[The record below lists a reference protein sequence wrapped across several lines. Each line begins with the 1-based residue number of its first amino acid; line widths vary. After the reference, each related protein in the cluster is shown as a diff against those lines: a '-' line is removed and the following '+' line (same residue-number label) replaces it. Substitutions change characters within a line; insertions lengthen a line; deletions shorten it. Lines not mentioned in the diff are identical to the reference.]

1 MMRQELLQTVIKEE
15 EKLKRDMSFQNI
27 ELQYLENFLKNNK
40 VHKLTDLKDIDV
52 IHLIIACC
60 GSKNPAFT
68 IQELQNTF
76 LALAPVVERKS
87 PESFDKFFEN
97 LHKIYLANNFET
109 IKLVLE
115 EKNNV
120 IKRIGL
126 KSLLGKASV
135 TKTKENMQLLDNKE
149 MNILSY
155 FMLLNKDFA
164 TIEEAVSM
172 AAAIKEIQEIIKN
185 ASFLSFSTDEVKE
198 IEAGTKEQQDAL
210 NEMYGIKPILDRID
224 VIRKRVTKLK
234 SNENKRRRDASKG
247 ISEYENLRSLLQ
259 QEPELPILNHQ
270 EIVSHI
276 PNEKIKLE
284 VLKYIYTSNLP
295 YYKNLEETY
304 HDLTENSATKYQ
316 TLLSDTGI
324 SIEMCDMGR
333 VMQNSLSDVKDMLK
347 IITSFDIK
355 DKIEIANILQS
366 STKAYLDSMVSFC
379 KEGYFDLEF
388 ITSHPMILE
397 NPSFYDAISLNQK
410 SMNEKGLNPLL
421 LSRNPEAWFQ
431 DSNVLRE
438 NLDIIERYQFLSSM
452 SRASKYSFLGSEE
465 LEHTIDT
472 ILELGYEELLE
483 QNIDLLN
490 YDSKKWMRIYILKEL
505 NMVPSDID
513 TLTTVLQQ
521 EQFFVPEEKM
531 NDYISND
538 PCNIESMENDDVA
551 TEEEVRRK
559 LDTFPQTKRTYV
571 VGGVILSKNRVEK
584 NIEEV
589 GALELSLSNKVYL
602 SLASNT
608 ILSESEHDVMQ
619 KMIQGSVKN
628 KV

>member
-1 MMRQELLQTVIKEE
+1 MMRQELLQAVIKEE
-15 EKLKRDMSFQNI
+15 EKLKQDMSFQNI

-40 VHKLTDLKDIDV
+40 AHKLTDLKDIDV
-52 IHLIIACC
+52 IHLIIAYC
-60 GSKNPAFT
+60 GSNNPVFT

-76 LALAPVVERKS
+76 LALAPMVERKS
-87 PESFDKFFEN
+87 SENFAKFFEN

-120 IKRIGL
+120 IKSIGL
-126 KSLLGKASV
+126 VSLLVKASV
-135 TKTKENMQLLDNKE
+135 TKTKENMRLLDNKE

-155 FMLLNKDFA
+155 FMLLKKDFA

-172 AAAIKEIQEIIKN
+172 AVAIKQVQEVVKN
-185 ASFLSFSTDEVKE
+185 ATFLSFSATE
-198 IEAGTKEQQDAL
+198 IKGFEAGTKEQKDAL
-210 NEMYGIKPILDRID
+210 NQMYDIKPILDRID

-234 SNENKRRRDASKG
+234 SNESKRRRDASKG
-247 ISEYENLRSLLQ
+247 VSEYENLRSLLR

-295 YYKNLEETY
+295 YYKKLEDTY
-304 HDLTENSATKYQ
+304 HELTENSATKYQ
-316 TLLSDTGI
+316 TLLSDNGI
-324 SIEMCDMGR
+324 SIEMSDMGR
-333 VMQNSLSDVKDMLK
+333 IMQNSLSDVKDMLQ

-355 DKIEIANILQS
+355 DKVEIVNILQS
-366 STKAYLDSMVSFC
+366 SSKAYLDSIVSFC

-397 NPSFYDAISLNQK
+397 NPSFYDVISLNQK
-410 SMNEKGLNPLL
+410 SMKEKGLNPLL
-421 LSRNPEAWFQ
+421 LARNPEVWFQ
-431 DSNVLRE
+431 DSNVLRD
-438 NLDIIERYQFLSSM
+438 NLNILERYQFLGSM

-465 LEHTIDT
+465 LEHTIDM

-483 QNIDLLN
+483 QNTDLLN

-531 NDYISND
+531 KDYISNE
-538 PCNIESMENDDVA
+538 PCKIESMANDEVA

-559 LDTFPQTKRTYV
+559 VDTFPQTKRTYV

-589 GALELSLSNKVYL
+589 GALELSLANRVYL
-602 SLASNT
+602 SLARHT
-608 ILSESEHDVMQ
+608 ILSESEHDAMQ
-619 KMIQGSVKN
+619 KMMQGSVK
-628 KV
+628 K

>member
-1 MMRQELLQTVIKEE
+1 MMRQELLQAVIKEE
-15 EKLKRDMSFQNI
+15 EKLKQDMSFQNI

-40 VHKLTDLKDIDV
+40 AHKLTDLKDIDV
-52 IHLIIACC
+52 IHLIIAYC
-60 GSKNPAFT
+60 GSNNPVFT

-76 LALAPVVERKS
+76 LALAPMVERKS
-87 PESFDKFFEN
+87 SENFAKFFEN

-120 IKRIGL
+120 IKSIGL
-126 KSLLGKASV
+126 VSLLVKASV
-135 TKTKENMQLLDNKE
+135 TKTKENMRLLDNKE

-172 AAAIKEIQEIIKN
+172 AVAIKQVQEVVKN
-185 ASFLSFSTDEVKE
+185 ATFLSFSATE
-198 IEAGTKEQQDAL
+198 IKGFEAGTKEQKDAL
-210 NEMYGIKPILDRID
+210 NQMYDIKPILDRID

-234 SNENKRRRDASKG
+234 SNESKRRRDASKG
-247 ISEYENLRSLLQ
+247 VSEYENLRSLLR

-295 YYKNLEETY
+295 YYKKLEDTY
-304 HDLTENSATKYQ
+304 HELTENSATKYQ
-316 TLLSDTGI
+316 TLLSDNGI
-324 SIEMCDMGR
+324 SIEMSDMGR
-333 VMQNSLSDVKDMLK
+333 IMQNSLSDVKDMLQ

-355 DKIEIANILQS
+355 DKVEIANILQS
-366 STKAYLDSMVSFC
+366 SSKAYLDSMVSCC

-397 NPSFYDAISLNQK
+397 NPSFYDVISLNQN
-410 SMNEKGLNPLL
+410 SMKEKGLNPLL
-421 LSRNPEAWFQ
+421 LARDPEVWFQ
-431 DSNVLRE
+431 DFNVLRE
-438 NLDIIERYQFLSSM
+438 NLDIIERYQFLGSM
-452 SRASKYSFLGSEE
+452 SRASKYSFLRSEE

-531 NDYISND
+531 KDYISNE
-538 PCNIESMENDDVA
+538 PCKMESMANDEVA

-559 LDTFPQTKRTYV
+559 VDTFPQTKRTYV

-589 GALELSLSNKVYL
+589 GALELSLANRVYL
-602 SLASNT
+602 SLARHT
-608 ILSESEHDVMQ
+608 ILSESEHDAMQ
-619 KMIQGSVKN
+619 KMMQGSVK
-628 KV
+628 K

>member
-1 MMRQELLQTVIKEE
+1 MMRQELLQAVIKEE
-15 EKLKRDMSFQNI
+15 EKLKQDMSFQNI

-52 IHLIIACC
+52 IHLIIAYC
-60 GSKNPAFT
+60 GSNNPVFT

-76 LALAPVVERKS
+76 LALAPMVERKS
-87 PESFDKFFEN
+87 SENFAKFFEN

-120 IKRIGL
+120 IKSIGL
-126 KSLLGKASV
+126 VSLLVKASV
-135 TKTKENMQLLDNKE
+135 TKTKENMRLLDNKE

-155 FMLLNKDFA
+155 FMLLKKDFA

-172 AAAIKEIQEIIKN
+172 AAAIKVVQEVVKN
-185 ASFLSFSTDEVKE
+185 ATFLSFSATE
-198 IEAGTKEQQDAL
+198 IKGFEAGTKEQKDAL
-210 NEMYGIKPILDRID
+210 NQMYDIKPILDRID

-234 SNENKRRRDASKG
+234 SNESKRRRDASKG
-247 ISEYENLRSLLQ
+247 VSEYENLRSLLQ

-295 YYKNLEETY
+295 YYKKLEETY
-304 HDLTENSATKYQ
+304 HELTENSATKYQ
-316 TLLSDTGI
+316 ALLSDAGI

-333 VMQNSLSDVKDMLK
+333 IMQNSISDVKDMLQ
-347 IITSFDIK
+347 IITSFDVK
-355 DKIEIANILQS
+355 DKVEIVNILQS
-366 STKAYLDSMVSFC
+366 SSKAYLDSIVSFC

-397 NPSFYDAISLNQK
+397 NPSFYDVISLNQK
-410 SMNEKGLNPLL
+410 SMKEKGLNPLL
-421 LSRNPEAWFQ
+421 LARNPEVWFQ
-431 DSNVLRE
+431 DSNVLRD
-438 NLDIIERYQFLSSM
+438 NLNILERYQFLGSM

-465 LEHTIDT
+465 LEHTIDM

-483 QNIDLLN
+483 QNTDLLN

-531 NDYISND
+531 KDYISNE
-538 PCNIESMENDDVA
+538 PCKIESMANDEVA
-551 TEEEVRRK
+551 TKEEVRRK
-559 LDTFPQTKRTYV
+559 VDTFPQTKRTYV

-589 GALELSLSNKVYL
+589 GALELSLANKVYL
-602 SLASNT
+602 SLARHT
-608 ILSESEHDVMQ
+608 ILSESEHDAMQ
-619 KMIQGSVKN
+619 KMMQGSVK
-628 KV
+628 K

>member
-1 MMRQELLQTVIKEE
+1 MMRQELLQAVIKEE
-15 EKLKRDMSFQNI
+15 EKLKQDMSFQNI

-40 VHKLTDLKDIDV
+40 AYKLTDLKDIDV
-52 IHLIIACC
+52 IHLIIAYC
-60 GSKNPAFT
+60 GSNNPVFT
-68 IQELQNTF
+68 IQELQNIF
-76 LALAPVVERKS
+76 LALAPMVERKS
-87 PESFDKFFEN
+87 SENFAKFFEN

-120 IKRIGL
+120 IKSIGL
-126 KSLLGKASV
+126 ASLLVKASV
-135 TKTKENMQLLDNKE
+135 TKTKENMRLLDNKE

-155 FMLLNKDFA
+155 FMLLKKDFA

-172 AAAIKEIQEIIKN
+172 AAAIKEVQEVVKN
-185 ASFLSFSTDEVKE
+185 ATFLSFSATE
-198 IEAGTKEQQDAL
+198 IKGFEAGTKEQKDAL
-210 NEMYGIKPILDRID
+210 NQMYDIKPILDRID

-234 SNENKRRRDASKG
+234 SNESKRRRDASKG
-247 ISEYENLRSLLQ
+247 VSEYENLRSLLQ

-295 YYKNLEETY
+295 YYKKLEETY
-304 HDLTENSATKYQ
+304 HELTENSATKYQ
-316 TLLSDTGI
+316 ALLSDAGI

-333 VMQNSLSDVKDMLK
+333 IMQNSISDVKDMLQ
-347 IITSFDIK
+347 IITSFDVK
-355 DKIEIANILQS
+355 DKVEIVNILQS
-366 STKAYLDSMVSFC
+366 SSKAYLDSIVSFC

-397 NPSFYDAISLNQK
+397 NPSFYDVISLNRK
-410 SMNEKGLNPLL
+410 SMKEKGLNPLL
-421 LSRNPEAWFQ
+421 LARNPEVWFQ
-431 DSNVLRE
+431 DSNVLRD
-438 NLDIIERYQFLSSM
+438 NLNILERYQFLGSM

-531 NDYISND
+531 KDYISNE
-538 PCNIESMENDDVA
+538 PCKIESMANDEVA

-559 LDTFPQTKRTYV
+559 VDTFPQTKRTYV

-589 GALELSLSNKVYL
+589 GALELSLANRVYL
-602 SLASNT
+602 SLARHT
-608 ILSESEHDVMQ
+608 ILSESEHDAMQ
-619 KMIQGSVKN
+619 KMMQGSVK
-628 KV
+628 K

>member
-1 MMRQELLQTVIKEE
+1 MMRQKLLQTVIKEE

-52 IHLIIACC
+52 IHLIIAYC
-60 GSKNPAFT
+60 GSKNPTFT

-76 LALAPVVERKS
+76 LALSPVVERKS
-87 PESFDKFFEN
+87 PESFAKFFEN

-135 TKTKENMQLLDNKE
+135 TKTKENMRLLGNKE

-172 AAAIKEIQEIIKN
+172 AAAIKAIQEIIKN
-185 ASFLSFSTDEVKE
+185 TSFTSISADGIKQ

-234 SNENKRRRDASKG
+234 SNENKRRRDASKSV
-247 ISEYENLRSLLQ
+247 SEYENLRSLLQ

-324 SIEMCDMGR
+324 SIEMCDMER
-333 VMQNSLSDVKDMLK
+333 IMQNSLSDVKDMLK

-355 DKIEIANILQS
+355 DKIEIANILQF
-366 STKAYLDSMVSFC
+366 STKAYLDSVVSFC

-421 LSRNPEAWFQ
+421 LARNPEVWFQ

-438 NLDIIERYQFLSSM
+438 NLDIIERYQLKAKKSLGQNFILDANLLDKIARVALAGISPSIVLEVGPGPGGLTHALLKQEVPKLVAVEKDDICVQALQELQQNYPTLSIVHED
-452 SRASKYSFLGSEE
+452 ALKFQEN
-465 LEHTIDT
+465 
-472 ILELGYEELLE
+472 ELGDEICVVSNLPYNVSTVLLV
-483 QNIDLLN
+483 
-490 YDSKKWMRIYILKEL
+490 KWLKEIHL
-505 NMVPSDID
+505 FSRL
-513 TLTTVLQQ
+513 TLMFQKEVADLKSETL
-521 EQFFVPEEKM
+521 
-531 NDYISND
+531 
-538 PCNIESMENDDVA
+538 CNS
-551 TEEEVRRK
+551 
-559 LDTFPQTKRTYV
+559 
-571 VGGVILSKNRVEK
+571 
-584 NIEEV
+584 
-589 GALELSLSNKVYL
+589 
-602 SLASNT
+602 
-608 ILSESEHDVMQ
+608 
-619 KMIQGSVKN
+619 
-628 KV
+628 

>member
-1 MMRQELLQTVIKEE
+1 MMRQELLQAVIKEE
-15 EKLKRDMSFQNI
+15 EKLKQDMSFQNI

-40 VHKLTDLKDIDV
+40 AHKLTDLKDIDV
-52 IHLIIACC
+52 IHLIIAYC
-60 GSKNPAFT
+60 GSNNPVFT

-76 LALAPVVERKS
+76 LALAPMVERKS
-87 PESFDKFFEN
+87 SENFAKFFEN

-135 TKTKENMQLLDNKE
+135 TKTKENMRLLDNKE

-172 AAAIKEIQEIIKN
+172 AVAIKEVQEVVKN
-185 ASFLSFSTDEVKE
+185 ATFLSFSATE
-198 IEAGTKEQQDAL
+198 IKGFEAGTKEQKDAL
-210 NEMYGIKPILDRID
+210 NQMYDIKPILDRID

-234 SNENKRRRDASKG
+234 SNESKRRRDASKG
-247 ISEYENLRSLLQ
+247 VSEYENLRSLLQ

-295 YYKNLEETY
+295 YYKKLEETY
-304 HDLTENSATKYQ
+304 HELTENSATKYQ
-316 TLLSDTGI
+316 ALLSDAGI

-333 VMQNSLSDVKDMLK
+333 IMQNSISDVKDMLQ
-347 IITSFDIK
+347 IITSFDVK
-355 DKIEIANILQS
+355 DKVEIVNILQS
-366 STKAYLDSMVSFC
+366 SSKAYLDSIVSFC

-397 NPSFYDAISLNQK
+397 NPSFYDVISLNQK
-410 SMNEKGLNPLL
+410 SMKEKGLNPLL
-421 LSRNPEAWFQ
+421 LARNPEVWFQ
-431 DSNVLRE
+431 DSNVLRD
-438 NLDIIERYQFLSSM
+438 NLNILERYQFLGSM

-465 LEHTIDT
+465 LEHTIDM

-483 QNIDLLN
+483 QNTDLLN

-531 NDYISND
+531 KDYISNE
-538 PCNIESMENDDVA
+538 PCKIESMANDEVA

-559 LDTFPQTKRTYV
+559 VDTFPQTKRTYV

-589 GALELSLSNKVYL
+589 GSLELSLANKVYL
-602 SLASNT
+602 SLTRHT
-608 ILSESEHDVMQ
+608 ILSESEHDAMQ
-619 KMIQGSVKN
+619 KMMQGSVK
-628 KV
+628 K

>member
-1 MMRQELLQTVIKEE
+1 MMRQELLQAVIKEE
-15 EKLKRDMSFQNI
+15 EKLKQDMSFQNI

-52 IHLIIACC
+52 IHLIIAYC
-60 GSKNPAFT
+60 GSNNPVFT

-76 LALAPVVERKS
+76 LALAPMVERKS
-87 PESFDKFFEN
+87 SENFAKFFEN

-120 IKRIGL
+120 IKSIGL
-126 KSLLGKASV
+126 VSLLVKASV
-135 TKTKENMQLLDNKE
+135 TKTKENMRLLDNKE

-155 FMLLNKDFA
+155 FMLLKKDFA

-172 AAAIKEIQEIIKN
+172 AAAIKEVQEVVKN
-185 ASFLSFSTDEVKE
+185 ATFLSFSATE
-198 IEAGTKEQQDAL
+198 IKGFEAGTKEQKDAL
-210 NEMYGIKPILDRID
+210 NQMYDIKPILDRID

-234 SNENKRRRDASKG
+234 SNESKRRRDASKG
-247 ISEYENLRSLLQ
+247 VSEYENLRSLLQ

-295 YYKNLEETY
+295 YYKKLEETY
-304 HDLTENSATKYQ
+304 HELTENSATKYQ
-316 TLLSDTGI
+316 ALLSDAGI

-333 VMQNSLSDVKDMLK
+333 IMQNSISDVKDMLQ
-347 IITSFDIK
+347 IITSFDVK
-355 DKIEIANILQS
+355 DKVEIVNILQS
-366 STKAYLDSMVSFC
+366 SSKAYLDSIVSFC

-397 NPSFYDAISLNQK
+397 NPSFYDVISLNQK
-410 SMNEKGLNPLL
+410 SMKEKGLNPLL
-421 LSRNPEAWFQ
+421 LARNPEVWFQ
-431 DSNVLRE
+431 DSNVLRD
-438 NLDIIERYQFLSSM
+438 NLNILERYQFLGSM

-465 LEHTIDT
+465 LEHTIDM

-483 QNIDLLN
+483 QNTDLLN

-531 NDYISND
+531 KDYISNE
-538 PCNIESMENDDVA
+538 PCKIESMANDEVA
-551 TEEEVRRK
+551 TKEEVRRK
-559 LDTFPQTKRTYV
+559 VDTFPQTKRTYV

-589 GALELSLSNKVYL
+589 GSLELSLANKVYL
-602 SLASNT
+602 SLTRHT
-608 ILSESEHDVMQ
+608 ILSESEHDAMQ
-619 KMIQGSVKN
+619 KMMQGSVK
-628 KV
+628 K

>member
-1 MMRQELLQTVIKEE
+1 M
-15 EKLKRDMSFQNI
+15 
-27 ELQYLENFLKNNK
+27 
-40 VHKLTDLKDIDV
+40 
-52 IHLIIACC
+52 
-60 GSKNPAFT
+60 
-68 IQELQNTF
+68 
-76 LALAPVVERKS
+76 ER
-87 PESFDKFFEN
+87 
-97 LHKIYLANNFET
+97 I
-109 IKLVLE
+109 
-115 EKNNV
+115 
-120 IKRIGL
+120 
-126 KSLLGKASV
+126 
-135 TKTKENMQLLDNKE
+135 
-149 MNILSY
+149 
-155 FMLLNKDFA
+155 
-164 TIEEAVSM
+164 
-172 AAAIKEIQEIIKN
+172 
-185 ASFLSFSTDEVKE
+185 
-198 IEAGTKEQQDAL
+198 
-210 NEMYGIKPILDRID
+210 
-224 VIRKRVTKLK
+224 
-234 SNENKRRRDASKG
+234 
-247 ISEYENLRSLLQ
+247 
-259 QEPELPILNHQ
+259 
-270 EIVSHI
+270 
-276 PNEKIKLE
+276 
-284 VLKYIYTSNLP
+284 
-295 YYKNLEETY
+295 
-304 HDLTENSATKYQ
+304 
-316 TLLSDTGI
+316 
-324 SIEMCDMGR
+324 
-333 VMQNSLSDVKDMLK
+333 MQNSLSDVKDMLK

-366 STKAYLDSMVSFC
+366 STKAYLDSVVSFC

-397 NPSFYDAISLNQK
+397 YPSLYDVISLNQK

-421 LSRNPEAWFQ
+421 LARDPEVWFQ

-559 LDTFPQTKRTYV
+559 VDTFPQTKRTYV

-589 GALELSLSNKVYL
+589 GALELSLANKVYL

-608 ILSESEHDVMQ
+608 ILSESEHDAMQ

>member
-1 MMRQELLQTVIKEE
+1 MMRQELLQAVIKEE
-15 EKLKRDMSFQNI
+15 EKLKQDMSFQNI

-40 VHKLTDLKDIDV
+40 AHKLTDLKDIDV
-52 IHLIIACC
+52 IHLIIAYC
-60 GSKNPAFT
+60 GSNNPVFT

-76 LALAPVVERKS
+76 LALAPMVERKS
-87 PESFDKFFEN
+87 SENFAKFFEN

-120 IKRIGL
+120 IKSIGL
-126 KSLLGKASV
+126 ASLLVKASV
-135 TKTKENMQLLDNKE
+135 TKTKENMRLLDNKE

-172 AAAIKEIQEIIKN
+172 AVAIKEVQEVVKN
-185 ASFLSFSTDEVKE
+185 ATFLSFSATE
-198 IEAGTKEQQDAL
+198 IKGFEAGTKEQKDAL
-210 NEMYGIKPILDRID
+210 NQMYDIKPILDRID

-234 SNENKRRRDASKG
+234 SNESKRRRDASKG
-247 ISEYENLRSLLQ
+247 VSEYENLRSLLQ

-295 YYKNLEETY
+295 YYKKLEETY
-304 HDLTENSATKYQ
+304 HELTENSATKYQ
-316 TLLSDTGI
+316 ALLSDAGI

-333 VMQNSLSDVKDMLK
+333 IMQNSISDVKDMLQ
-347 IITSFDIK
+347 IITSFDVK
-355 DKIEIANILQS
+355 DKVEIVNILQS
-366 STKAYLDSMVSFC
+366 SSKAYLDSIVSFC

-397 NPSFYDAISLNQK
+397 NPSFYDVISLNRK
-410 SMNEKGLNPLL
+410 SMKEKGLNPLL
-421 LSRNPEAWFQ
+421 LARNPEVWFQ
-431 DSNVLRE
+431 DSNVLRD
-438 NLDIIERYQFLSSM
+438 NLNILERYQFLGSM

-483 QNIDLLN
+483 QNTDLLN

-531 NDYISND
+531 KDYISNE
-538 PCNIESMENDDVA
+538 PCKIESMANDEVA
-551 TEEEVRRK
+551 TKEEVRRK
-559 LDTFPQTKRTYV
+559 VDTFPQTKRTYV

-589 GALELSLSNKVYL
+589 GALELSLANKVYL
-602 SLASNT
+602 SLARHT
-608 ILSESEHDVMQ
+608 ILSESEHDAMQ
-619 KMIQGSVKN
+619 KMMQGSVK
-628 KV
+628 K

>member
-1 MMRQELLQTVIKEE
+1 MMRQELLQAVIKEE
-15 EKLKRDMSFQNI
+15 EKLKQDMSFQNI

-40 VHKLTDLKDIDV
+40 AHKLTDLKDIDV
-52 IHLIIACC
+52 IHLIIAYC
-60 GSKNPAFT
+60 GSNNPVFT

-76 LALAPVVERKS
+76 LALAPMVERKS
-87 PESFDKFFEN
+87 SENFAKFFEN

-120 IKRIGL
+120 IKSIGL
-126 KSLLGKASV
+126 VSLLVKASV
-135 TKTKENMQLLDNKE
+135 TKTKENMRLLDNKE

-155 FMLLNKDFA
+155 FMLLKKDFA

-172 AAAIKEIQEIIKN
+172 AAAIKEVQEVVKN
-185 ASFLSFSTDEVKE
+185 ATFLSFSATE
-198 IEAGTKEQQDAL
+198 IKGFEAGTKEQKDAL
-210 NEMYGIKPILDRID
+210 NQMYDIKPILDRID

-234 SNENKRRRDASKG
+234 SNESKRRRDASKG
-247 ISEYENLRSLLQ
+247 VSEYENLRSLLQ

-295 YYKNLEETY
+295 YYKKLEETY
-304 HDLTENSATKYQ
+304 HELTENSATKYQ
-316 TLLSDTGI
+316 ALLSDAGI

-333 VMQNSLSDVKDMLK
+333 IMQNSISDVKDMLQ
-347 IITSFDIK
+347 IITSFDVK
-355 DKIEIANILQS
+355 DKVEIVNILQS
-366 STKAYLDSMVSFC
+366 SSKAYLDSIVSFC

-397 NPSFYDAISLNQK
+397 NPSFYDVISLNQK
-410 SMNEKGLNPLL
+410 SMKEKGLNPLL
-421 LSRNPEAWFQ
+421 LARNPEVWFQ
-431 DSNVLRE
+431 DSNVLRD
-438 NLDIIERYQFLSSM
+438 NLNILERYQFLGSM

-465 LEHTIDT
+465 LEHTIDM

-483 QNIDLLN
+483 QNTDLLN

-531 NDYISND
+531 KDYISNE
-538 PCNIESMENDDVA
+538 PCKIESMANDEVA

-559 LDTFPQTKRTYV
+559 VDTFPQTKRTYV

-589 GALELSLSNKVYL
+589 GALELSLANKVYL
-602 SLASNT
+602 SLARHT
-608 ILSESEHDVMQ
+608 ILSESEHDAMQ
-619 KMIQGSVKN
+619 KMMQGSVK
-628 KV
+628 K

>member
-1 MMRQELLQTVIKEE
+1 MMRQELLQAVIKEE
-15 EKLKRDMSFQNI
+15 EKLKQDMSFQNI

-40 VHKLTDLKDIDV
+40 AHKLTDLKDIDV
-52 IHLIIACC
+52 IHLIIAYC
-60 GSKNPAFT
+60 GSNNPVFT

-76 LALAPVVERKS
+76 LALAPMVERKS
-87 PESFDKFFEN
+87 SENFAKFFEN

-120 IKRIGL
+120 IKSIGL
-126 KSLLGKASV
+126 ASLLVKASV
-135 TKTKENMQLLDNKE
+135 TKTKENMRLLDNKE

-172 AAAIKEIQEIIKN
+172 AVAIKEVQEVVKN
-185 ASFLSFSTDEVKE
+185 ATFLSFSATE
-198 IEAGTKEQQDAL
+198 IKGFEAGTKEQKDAL
-210 NEMYGIKPILDRID
+210 NQMYDIKPILDRID

-234 SNENKRRRDASKG
+234 SNESKRRRDASKG
-247 ISEYENLRSLLQ
+247 VSEYENLRSLLQ

-295 YYKNLEETY
+295 YYKKLEETY
-304 HDLTENSATKYQ
+304 HELTENSATKYQ
-316 TLLSDTGI
+316 ALLSDAGI

-333 VMQNSLSDVKDMLK
+333 IMQNSISDVKDMLQ
-347 IITSFDIK
+347 IITSFDVK
-355 DKIEIANILQS
+355 DKVEIVNILQS
-366 STKAYLDSMVSFC
+366 SSKAYLDSIVSFC

-397 NPSFYDAISLNQK
+397 NPSFYDVISLNRK
-410 SMNEKGLNPLL
+410 SMKEKGLNPLL
-421 LSRNPEAWFQ
+421 LARNPEVWFQ
-431 DSNVLRE
+431 DSNVLRD
-438 NLDIIERYQFLSSM
+438 NLNILERYQFLGSM

-483 QNIDLLN
+483 QNTDLLN

-531 NDYISND
+531 KDYISNE
-538 PCNIESMENDDVA
+538 PCKIESMANDEVA
-551 TEEEVRRK
+551 TKEEVRRK
-559 LDTFPQTKRTYV
+559 VDTFPQTKRTYV

-589 GALELSLSNKVYL
+589 GSLELSLANKVYL
-602 SLASNT
+602 SLARHT
-608 ILSESEHDVMQ
+608 ILSESEHDAMQ
-619 KMIQGSVKN
+619 KMMQGSVK
-628 KV
+628 K

>member
-1 MMRQELLQTVIKEE
+1 MMRQELLQAVIKEE
-15 EKLKRDMSFQNI
+15 EKLKQDMSFQNI

-40 VHKLTDLKDIDV
+40 AHKLTDLKDIDV
-52 IHLIIACC
+52 IHLIIAYC
-60 GSKNPAFT
+60 GSNNPVFT

-76 LALAPVVERKS
+76 LALAPMVERKS
-87 PESFDKFFEN
+87 SENFAKFFEN

-120 IKRIGL
+120 IKSIGL
-126 KSLLGKASV
+126 ASLLVKASV
-135 TKTKENMQLLDNKE
+135 TKTKENMRLLDNKE

-155 FMLLNKDFA
+155 FMLLKKDFA

-172 AAAIKEIQEIIKN
+172 AAAIKEVQEVVKN
-185 ASFLSFSTDEVKE
+185 ATFLSFSATE
-198 IEAGTKEQQDAL
+198 IKGFEAGTKEQQDAL
-210 NEMYGIKPILDRID
+210 NQMYDIKPILDRID

-234 SNENKRRRDASKG
+234 SNESKRRRDASKG
-247 ISEYENLRSLLQ
+247 VSEYENLRSLLQ

-295 YYKNLEETY
+295 YYKKLEETY
-304 HDLTENSATKYQ
+304 HELTENSATKYQ
-316 TLLSDTGI
+316 ALLSDAGI

-333 VMQNSLSDVKDMLK
+333 IMQNSISDVKDMLQ
-347 IITSFDIK
+347 IITSFDVK
-355 DKIEIANILQS
+355 DKVEIVNILQS
-366 STKAYLDSMVSFC
+366 SSKAYLDSIVSFC

-397 NPSFYDAISLNQK
+397 NPSFYDVISLNQK
-410 SMNEKGLNPLL
+410 SMKEKGLNPLL
-421 LSRNPEAWFQ
+421 LARNPEVWFQ
-431 DSNVLRE
+431 DSNVLRD
-438 NLDIIERYQFLSSM
+438 NLNILERYQFLGSM

-465 LEHTIDT
+465 LEHTIDM

-483 QNIDLLN
+483 QNTDLLN

-531 NDYISND
+531 KDYISNE
-538 PCNIESMENDDVA
+538 PCKIESMANDEVA

-559 LDTFPQTKRTYV
+559 VDTFPQTKRTYV

-589 GALELSLSNKVYL
+589 GALELSLANKVYL
-602 SLASNT
+602 SLARHT
-608 ILSESEHDVMQ
+608 ILSESEHDAMQ
-619 KMIQGSVKN
+619 KMMQGSVK
-628 KV
+628 K

>member
-1 MMRQELLQTVIKEE
+1 MRQELLQAVIKEE
-15 EKLKRDMSFQNI
+15 EKLKQDMSFQNI

-40 VHKLTDLKDIDV
+40 AHKLTDLKDIDV
-52 IHLIIACC
+52 IHLIIAYC
-60 GSKNPAFT
+60 GSNNPVFT
-68 IQELQNTF
+68 IQELQNIF
-76 LALAPVVERKS
+76 LALAPMVERKS
-87 PESFDKFFEN
+87 SENFAKFFEN

-120 IKRIGL
+120 IKSIGL
-126 KSLLGKASV
+126 VSLLVKASV
-135 TKTKENMQLLDNKE
+135 TKTKENMRLLDNKE

-172 AAAIKEIQEIIKN
+172 AVAIKQVQEVVKN
-185 ASFLSFSTDEVKE
+185 ATFLSFSATE
-198 IEAGTKEQQDAL
+198 IKGFEAGTKEQKDAL
-210 NEMYGIKPILDRID
+210 NQMYDIKPILDRID

-234 SNENKRRRDASKG
+234 SNESKRRRDASKG
-247 ISEYENLRSLLQ
+247 VSEYENLRSLLQ

-270 EIVSHI
+270 EIVSRI

-295 YYKNLEETY
+295 YYKKLEETY
-304 HDLTENSATKYQ
+304 HELTENSATKYQ
-316 TLLSDTGI
+316 ALLSDAGI

-333 VMQNSLSDVKDMLK
+333 IMQNSISDVKDMLQ
-347 IITSFDIK
+347 IITSFDVK
-355 DKIEIANILQS
+355 DKVEIVNILQS
-366 STKAYLDSMVSFC
+366 SSKAYLDSIVSFC

-397 NPSFYDAISLNQK
+397 NPSFYDVISLNQK
-410 SMNEKGLNPLL
+410 SMKEKGLNPLL
-421 LSRNPEAWFQ
+421 LARDPEVWFQ
-431 DSNVLRE
+431 DSNVLRD
-438 NLDIIERYQFLSSM
+438 NLNILERYQFLGSM

-465 LEHTIDT
+465 LEHTIDM

-483 QNIDLLN
+483 QNTDLLN

-531 NDYISND
+531 KDYISNE
-538 PCNIESMENDDVA
+538 PCKIESMANDEVA
-551 TEEEVRRK
+551 TKEEVRRK
-559 LDTFPQTKRTYV
+559 VDTFPQTKRTYV

-589 GALELSLSNKVYL
+589 GALELSLANKVYL
-602 SLASNT
+602 SLARHT
-608 ILSESEHDVMQ
+608 ILSESEHDAMQ
-619 KMIQGSVKN
+619 KMMQGSVK
-628 KV
+628 K

>member
-52 IHLIIACC
+52 IHLIIAYC

-68 IQELQNTF
+68 IQELQNNF
-76 LALAPVVERKS
+76 LTIAPVVERKS
-87 PESFDKFFEN
+87 SESFAKFFEN

-120 IKRIGL
+120 IKSIGL
-126 KSLLGKASV
+126 ASLLVKASA
-135 TKTKENMQLLDNKE
+135 TKVKENMQLLDNKE

-155 FMLLNKDFA
+155 FMLLKKDFA
-164 TIEEAVSM
+164 TIEEAISM
-172 AAAIKEIQEIIKN
+172 AAAIKEIKEVIKN
-185 ASFLSFSTDEVKE
+185 TSFTSISADGIKKV
-198 IEAGTKEQQDAL
+198 EAGTKEQQDVL
-210 NEMYGIKPILDRID
+210 NKAYGIKPILDRID
-224 VIRKRVTKLK
+224 IIRNRVNKLK
-234 SNENKRRRDASKG
+234 SMESRRKRDASKG
-247 ISEYENLRSLLQ
+247 ISAYENLHSLLQ
-259 QEPELPILNHQ
+259 QEPKLPILNHQ
-270 EIVSHI
+270 EIISTI
-276 PNEKIKLE
+276 PSEKIKLE

-295 YYKNLEETY
+295 YYKKLEENY
-304 HDLTENSATKYQ
+304 QNLTENSATKYQ
-316 TLLSDTGI
+316 ALLSDYGI
-324 SIEMCDMGR
+324 SIEMCDIVR
-333 VMQNSLSDVKDMLK
+333 IMQNSLSDVKDMLQ

-355 DKIEIANILQS
+355 DKVEIANILQS
-366 STKAYLDSMVSFC
+366 STKVYLDNMVSFC

-388 ITSHPMILE
+388 ITSHPIILE
-397 NPSFYDAISLNQK
+397 NPSFYDVITLNQK
-410 SMNEKGLNPLL
+410 SMDEKRLNPLL
-421 LSRNPEAWFQ
+421 LARNPELWFQ
-431 DSNVLRE
+431 DSKVLRE
-438 NLDIIERYQFLSSM
+438 NLDILERYQFLGSM
-452 SRASKYSFLGSEE
+452 SRASKYSFLESEE

-531 NDYISND
+531 KDYISNE
-538 PCNIESMENDDVA
+538 PCKIESMENDDVA

-559 LDTFPQTKRTYV
+559 LDTFSQTKRTYV

-589 GALELSLSNKVYL
+589 GALELSLANKVYL
-602 SLASNT
+602 SLANHAT
-608 ILSESEHDVMQ
+608 LSSGEHDAMQ
-619 KMIQGSVKN
+619 KLIQDSVK
-628 KV
+628 K

>member
-1 MMRQELLQTVIKEE
+1 MMRQELLQAVIKEE
-15 EKLKRDMSFQNI
+15 EKLKQDMSFQNI

-40 VHKLTDLKDIDV
+40 AHKLTDLKDIDV
-52 IHLIIACC
+52 IHLIIAYC
-60 GSKNPAFT
+60 GSNNPVFT
-68 IQELQNTF
+68 IQELQNIF
-76 LALAPVVERKS
+76 LALAPMVERKS
-87 PESFDKFFEN
+87 SENFAKFFEN

-120 IKRIGL
+120 IKSIGL
-126 KSLLGKASV
+126 ASLLVKASV
-135 TKTKENMQLLDNKE
+135 TKTKENMRLLDNKE

-172 AAAIKEIQEIIKN
+172 AVAIKQVQEVVKN
-185 ASFLSFSTDEVKE
+185 ATFLSFSATE
-198 IEAGTKEQQDAL
+198 IKGFEAGTKEQKDAL
-210 NEMYGIKPILDRID
+210 NQMYDIKPILDRID

-234 SNENKRRRDASKG
+234 SNESKRRRDASKG
-247 ISEYENLRSLLQ
+247 VSEYENLHSLLQ

-295 YYKNLEETY
+295 YYKKLEETY
-304 HDLTENSATKYQ
+304 HELTENSATKYQ
-316 TLLSDTGI
+316 ALLSDAGI

-333 VMQNSLSDVKDMLK
+333 IMQNSISDVKDMLQ
-347 IITSFDIK
+347 IITSFDVK
-355 DKIEIANILQS
+355 DKVEIVNILQS
-366 STKAYLDSMVSFC
+366 SSKAYLDSIVSFC

-397 NPSFYDAISLNQK
+397 NPSFYDVISLNQK
-410 SMNEKGLNPLL
+410 SMKEKGLNPLL
-421 LSRNPEAWFQ
+421 LARNPEVWFQ
-431 DSNVLRE
+431 DSNVLRD
-438 NLDIIERYQFLSSM
+438 NLNILERYQFLGSM

-465 LEHTIDT
+465 LEHTIDM

-483 QNIDLLN
+483 QNTDLLN

-531 NDYISND
+531 KDYISNE
-538 PCNIESMENDDVA
+538 PCKIESMANDEVA

-559 LDTFPQTKRTYV
+559 VDTFPQTKRTYV

-589 GALELSLSNKVYL
+589 GSLELSLANKVYL
-602 SLASNT
+602 SLARHT
-608 ILSESEHDVMQ
+608 ILSESEHDAMQ
-619 KMIQGSVKN
+619 KMMQGSVK
-628 KV
+628 K

>member
-1 MMRQELLQTVIKEE
+1 MMRQELLQAVIKEE
-15 EKLKRDMSFQNI
+15 EKLKQDMSFQNI

-40 VHKLTDLKDIDV
+40 AHKLTDLKDIDV
-52 IHLIIACC
+52 IHLIIAYC
-60 GSKNPAFT
+60 GSNNPVFT
-68 IQELQNTF
+68 IQELQNIF
-76 LALAPVVERKS
+76 LALAPMVERKS
-87 PESFDKFFEN
+87 SENFAKFFEN

-120 IKRIGL
+120 IKSIGL
-126 KSLLGKASV
+126 ASLLVKASV
-135 TKTKENMQLLDNKE
+135 TKTKENMRLLDNKE

-155 FMLLNKDFA
+155 FMLLKKDFA

-172 AAAIKEIQEIIKN
+172 AVAIKQVQEVVKN
-185 ASFLSFSTDEVKE
+185 ATFLSFSATE
-198 IEAGTKEQQDAL
+198 IKGFEAGTKEQKDAL
-210 NEMYGIKPILDRID
+210 NQMYDIKPILDRID

-234 SNENKRRRDASKG
+234 SNESKRRRDASKG
-247 ISEYENLRSLLQ
+247 VSEYENLRSLLR

-295 YYKNLEETY
+295 YYKKLEDTY
-304 HDLTENSATKYQ
+304 HELTENSATKYQ
-316 TLLSDTGI
+316 TLLSDNGI
-324 SIEMCDMGR
+324 SIEMSDMGR
-333 VMQNSLSDVKDMLK
+333 IMQNSLSDVKDMLQ
-347 IITSFDIK
+347 IITSFDVK
-355 DKIEIANILQS
+355 DKVEIVNILQS
-366 STKAYLDSMVSFC
+366 SSKAYLDSIVSFC

-397 NPSFYDAISLNQK
+397 NPSFYDVISLNRK
-410 SMNEKGLNPLL
+410 SMKEKGLNPLL
-421 LSRNPEAWFQ
+421 LARNPEVWFQ
-431 DSNVLRE
+431 DSNVLRD
-438 NLDIIERYQFLSSM
+438 NLNILERYQFLGSM

-483 QNIDLLN
+483 QNTDLLN

-531 NDYISND
+531 KDYISNE
-538 PCNIESMENDDVA
+538 PCKIESMANDEVA

-559 LDTFPQTKRTYV
+559 VDTFPQTKRTYV

-589 GALELSLSNKVYL
+589 GALELSLANKVYL
-602 SLASNT
+602 SLARHT
-608 ILSESEHDVMQ
+608 ILSESEHDAMQ
-619 KMIQGSVKN
+619 KMMQGSVK
-628 KV
+628 K

>member
-1 MMRQELLQTVIKEE
+1 MMRQELLQAVIKEE
-15 EKLKRDMSFQNI
+15 EKLKQDMSFQNI

-40 VHKLTDLKDIDV
+40 AHKLTDLKDIDV
-52 IHLIIACC
+52 IHLIIAYC
-60 GSKNPAFT
+60 GSNNPVFT

-76 LALAPVVERKS
+76 LALAPMVERKS
-87 PESFDKFFEN
+87 SENFAKFFEN

-120 IKRIGL
+120 IKSIGL
-126 KSLLGKASV
+126 VSLLVKASV
-135 TKTKENMQLLDNKE
+135 TKTKENMRLLDNKE

-155 FMLLNKDFA
+155 FMLLKKDFA

-172 AAAIKEIQEIIKN
+172 AAAIKEVQEVVKN
-185 ASFLSFSTDEVKE
+185 ATFLSFSATE
-198 IEAGTKEQQDAL
+198 IKGFEAGTKEQKDAL
-210 NEMYGIKPILDRID
+210 NQMYDIKPILDRID

-234 SNENKRRRDASKG
+234 SNESKRRRDASKG
-247 ISEYENLRSLLQ
+247 VSEYENLRSLLQ

-295 YYKNLEETY
+295 YYKKLEETY
-304 HDLTENSATKYQ
+304 HELTENSATKYQ
-316 TLLSDTGI
+316 ALLSDAGI

-333 VMQNSLSDVKDMLK
+333 IMQNSISDVKDMLQ
-347 IITSFDIK
+347 IITSFDVK
-355 DKIEIANILQS
+355 DKVEIVNILQS
-366 STKAYLDSMVSFC
+366 SSKAYLDSIVSFC

-397 NPSFYDAISLNQK
+397 NPSFYDVISLNQK
-410 SMNEKGLNPLL
+410 SMKEKGLNPLL
-421 LSRNPEAWFQ
+421 LARNPEVWFQ
-431 DSNVLRE
+431 DSNVLRD
-438 NLDIIERYQFLSSM
+438 NLNILERYQFLGSM

-465 LEHTIDT
+465 LEHTIDM

-483 QNIDLLN
+483 QNTDLLN

-531 NDYISND
+531 KDYISNE
-538 PCNIESMENDDVA
+538 PCKIESMANDEVA

-559 LDTFPQTKRTYV
+559 VDTFPQTKRTYV

-589 GALELSLSNKVYL
+589 GSLELSLANKVYL
-602 SLASNT
+602 SLTRHT
-608 ILSESEHDVMQ
+608 ILSESEHDAMQ
-619 KMIQGSVKN
+619 KMMQGSVK
-628 KV
+628 K

>member
-1 MMRQELLQTVIKEE
+1 MMRQKLLQTVIKEE

-52 IHLIIACC
+52 IHLIIAYC
-60 GSKNPAFT
+60 GSNNPVFT

-76 LALAPVVERKS
+76 LALAPMVERKS
-87 PESFDKFFEN
+87 SENFAKFFEN

-120 IKRIGL
+120 IKSIGL
-126 KSLLGKASV
+126 VSLLVKASV
-135 TKTKENMQLLDNKE
+135 TKTKENMRLLDNKE

-172 AAAIKEIQEIIKN
+172 AAAIKEVQEVVKN
-185 ASFLSFSTDEVKE
+185 ATFLSFSATE
-198 IEAGTKEQQDAL
+198 IKGFEAGTKEQKDAL
-210 NEMYGIKPILDRID
+210 NQMYDIKPILDRID

-234 SNENKRRRDASKG
+234 SNESKRRRDASKG
-247 ISEYENLRSLLQ
+247 VSEYENLRSLLQ

-295 YYKNLEETY
+295 YYKKLEETY
-304 HDLTENSATKYQ
+304 HELTENSATKYQ
-316 TLLSDTGI
+316 ALLSDAGI

-333 VMQNSLSDVKDMLK
+333 IMQNSISDVKDMLQ
-347 IITSFDIK
+347 IITSFDVK
-355 DKIEIANILQS
+355 DKVEIVNILQS
-366 STKAYLDSMVSFC
+366 SSKAYLDSIVSFC

-397 NPSFYDAISLNQK
+397 NPSFYDVISLNQK
-410 SMNEKGLNPLL
+410 SMKEKGLNPLL
-421 LSRNPEAWFQ
+421 LARDPEVWFQ
-431 DSNVLRE
+431 DSNVLRD
-438 NLDIIERYQFLSSM
+438 NLNILERYQFLGSM

-465 LEHTIDT
+465 LEHTIDM

-483 QNIDLLN
+483 QNTDLLN

-513 TLTTVLQQ
+513 TLATVLQQ

-531 NDYISND
+531 KDYISNE
-538 PCNIESMENDDVA
+538 PCKIERMANDEVA

-559 LDTFPQTKRTYV
+559 VDTFPQTKRTYV

-589 GALELSLSNKVYL
+589 GSLELSLANKVYL
-602 SLASNT
+602 SLARHT
-608 ILSESEHDVMQ
+608 ILSESEHDAMQ
-619 KMIQGSVKN
+619 KMMQGSVK
-628 KV
+628 K

>member
-1 MMRQELLQTVIKEE
+1 MMRQKLLQTVIKEE

-40 VHKLTDLKDIDV
+40 AHKLTDLKDIDV
-52 IHLIIACC
+52 IHLIIAYC
-60 GSKNPAFT
+60 GSNNPVFT

-76 LALAPVVERKS
+76 LALAPMVERKS
-87 PESFDKFFEN
+87 SENFAKFFEN

-120 IKRIGL
+120 IKSIGL
-126 KSLLGKASV
+126 ASLLVKASV
-135 TKTKENMQLLDNKE
+135 TKTKENMRLLDNKE

-155 FMLLNKDFA
+155 FMLLKKDFA

-172 AAAIKEIQEIIKN
+172 AAAIKEVQEVVKN
-185 ASFLSFSTDEVKE
+185 ATFLSFSATE
-198 IEAGTKEQQDAL
+198 IKGFEAGTKEQKDAL
-210 NEMYGIKPILDRID
+210 NQMYDIKPILDRID

-234 SNENKRRRDASKG
+234 SNESKRRRDASKG
-247 ISEYENLRSLLQ
+247 VSEYENLRSLLQ

-270 EIVSHI
+270 EIVSRI

-295 YYKNLEETY
+295 YYKKLEETY
-304 HDLTENSATKYQ
+304 HELTENSATKYQ
-316 TLLSDTGI
+316 ALLSDAGI

-333 VMQNSLSDVKDMLK
+333 IMQNSISDVKDMLQ
-347 IITSFDIK
+347 IITSFDVK
-355 DKIEIANILQS
+355 DKVEIVNILQS
-366 STKAYLDSMVSFC
+366 SSKAYLDSIVSFC

-397 NPSFYDAISLNQK
+397 NPSFYDVISLNQK
-410 SMNEKGLNPLL
+410 SMKEKGLNPLL
-421 LSRNPEAWFQ
+421 LARNPEVWFQ
-431 DSNVLRE
+431 DSNVLRD
-438 NLDIIERYQFLSSM
+438 NLNILERYQFLGSM

-465 LEHTIDT
+465 LEHTIDM

-483 QNIDLLN
+483 QNTDLLN

-531 NDYISND
+531 KDYISNE
-538 PCNIESMENDDVA
+538 PCKMESMANDEVA

-559 LDTFPQTKRTYV
+559 VDTFPQTKRTYV

-589 GALELSLSNKVYL
+589 GSLELSLANKVYL
-602 SLASNT
+602 SLARHT
-608 ILSESEHDVMQ
+608 ILSESEHDAMQ
-619 KMIQGSVKN
+619 KMMQGSVK
-628 KV
+628 K

>member
-1 MMRQELLQTVIKEE
+1 MMRQELLQAVIKEE
-15 EKLKRDMSFQNI
+15 EKLKQDMSFQNI

-40 VHKLTDLKDIDV
+40 AHKLTDLKDIDV
-52 IHLIIACC
+52 IHLIIAYC
-60 GSKNPAFT
+60 GSNNPVFT

-87 PESFDKFFEN
+87 SENFAKFFEN

-120 IKRIGL
+120 IKSIGL
-126 KSLLGKASV
+126 VSLLVKASV
-135 TKTKENMQLLDNKE
+135 TKTKENMRLLDNKE

-155 FMLLNKDFA
+155 FMLLKKDFA

-172 AAAIKEIQEIIKN
+172 AAAIKEVQEVVKN
-185 ASFLSFSTDEVKE
+185 ATFLSFSATE
-198 IEAGTKEQQDAL
+198 IKGFEAGTKEQKDAL
-210 NEMYGIKPILDRID
+210 NQMYDIKPILDRID

-234 SNENKRRRDASKG
+234 SNESKRRRDASKG
-247 ISEYENLRSLLQ
+247 VSEYENLRSLLQ

-295 YYKNLEETY
+295 YYKKLEETY
-304 HDLTENSATKYQ
+304 HELTENSATKYQ
-316 TLLSDTGI
+316 ALLSDAGI
-324 SIEMCDMGR
+324 SIEMCDMGCI
-333 VMQNSLSDVKDMLK
+333 MQNSISDVKDMLQ
-347 IITSFDIK
+347 IITSFDVK
-355 DKIEIANILQS
+355 DKVEIVNILQS
-366 STKAYLDSMVSFC
+366 SSKAYLDSIVSFC

-397 NPSFYDAISLNQK
+397 NPSFYDVISLNQK
-410 SMNEKGLNPLL
+410 SMKEKGLNPLL
-421 LSRNPEAWFQ
+421 LARNPEVWFQ
-431 DSNVLRE
+431 DSNVLRD
-438 NLDIIERYQFLSSM
+438 NLNILERYQFLGSM

-483 QNIDLLN
+483 QNTDLLN

-531 NDYISND
+531 KDYISNE
-538 PCNIESMENDDVA
+538 PCKIESMANDEVA

-559 LDTFPQTKRTYV
+559 VDTFPQTKRTYV

-589 GALELSLSNKVYL
+589 GALELSLANKVYL
-602 SLASNT
+602 SLARHT
-608 ILSESEHDVMQ
+608 ILSESEHDAMQ
-619 KMIQGSVKN
+619 KMMQGSVK
-628 KV
+628 K

>member
-1 MMRQELLQTVIKEE
+1 MMRQELLQAVIKEE
-15 EKLKRDMSFQNI
+15 EKLKQDMSFQNI

-40 VHKLTDLKDIDV
+40 AHKLTDLKDIDV
-52 IHLIIACC
+52 IHLIIAYC
-60 GSKNPAFT
+60 GSNNPVFT

-76 LALAPVVERKS
+76 LALAPMVERKS
-87 PESFDKFFEN
+87 SENFAKFFEN

-120 IKRIGL
+120 IKSIGL
-126 KSLLGKASV
+126 VSLLVKASV
-135 TKTKENMQLLDNKE
+135 TKTKENMRLLDNKE

-172 AAAIKEIQEIIKN
+172 AAAIKEVQEVVKN
-185 ASFLSFSTDEVKE
+185 ATFLSFSATE
-198 IEAGTKEQQDAL
+198 IKGFEAGTKEQKDAL
-210 NEMYGIKPILDRID
+210 NQMYDIKPILDRID

-234 SNENKRRRDASKG
+234 SNESKRRRDASKG
-247 ISEYENLRSLLQ
+247 ISAYENLRSLLQ

-295 YYKNLEETY
+295 YYKKLEETY
-304 HDLTENSATKYQ
+304 HELTENSATKYQ
-316 TLLSDTGI
+316 ALLSDAGI

-333 VMQNSLSDVKDMLK
+333 IMQNSISDVKDMLQ
-347 IITSFDIK
+347 IITSFDVK
-355 DKIEIANILQS
+355 DKVEIVNILQS
-366 STKAYLDSMVSFC
+366 SSKAYLDSIVSFC

-397 NPSFYDAISLNQK
+397 NPSFYDVISLNQK
-410 SMNEKGLNPLL
+410 SMKEKGLNPLL
-421 LSRNPEAWFQ
+421 LARNPEVWFQ
-431 DSNVLRE
+431 DSNVLRD
-438 NLDIIERYQFLSSM
+438 NLNILERYQFLGSM

-465 LEHTIDT
+465 LEHTIDM

-483 QNIDLLN
+483 QNTDLLN

-531 NDYISND
+531 KDYISNE
-538 PCNIESMENDDVA
+538 PCKIESMANDEVA

-559 LDTFPQTKRTYV
+559 VDTFPQTKRTYV

-589 GALELSLSNKVYL
+589 GSLELSLANKVYL
-602 SLASNT
+602 SLTRHT
-608 ILSESEHDVMQ
+608 ILSESEHDAMQ
-619 KMIQGSVKN
+619 KMMQGSVK
-628 KV
+628 K